1 MRHAAQCVVQGR
13 GAGEVGGPARVR
25 VPGVAQ
31 AALAV
36 PGCGLCGG
44 SFTKTEERIALA
56 RAALTARACRWA
68 TMAVGRD
75 GRSVSDVAS
84 ELGCDW
90 HTVNDAVMAW
100 GQALLDADCDRVGAV
115 SALGLDETLYKREG
129 RWRTRRWCTSIVDVT
144 GGQLLGVVGGPDAQG
159 AASCLL
165 AQPEAWRDGITW
177 GTLDLSGAYHSAFTE
192 ALPRAGRVADPFGV
206 IRLAD
211 DAIDETRRR
220 THNDTFG
227 HRARKGDLPLHRV
240 RCLLIS
246 AHERLDG
253 PMNRL
258 HL

>member
-1 MRHAAQCVVQGR
+1 
-13 GAGEVGGPARVR
+13 
-25 VPGVAQ
+25 
-31 AALAV
+31 
-36 PGCGLCGG
+36 
-44 SFTKTEERIALA
+44 
-56 RAALTARACRWA
+56 
-68 TMAVGRD
+68 MAVGRD

-100 GQALLDADCDRVGAV
+100 GQALLDADTARVGDV